1 MTPAPTVASPPVSRM
16 FACKLGLA
24 TFAVVA
30 AVLFAWVSLRFG
42 LNSPPSTSGDEPSY
56 DSIAWELSHGDGFAI
71 DYSDAEFRKP
81 YDTAAQIQPE
91 LFDLPSTQ
99 QGPVAFRPPLMPVI
113 TAAGNL
119 VFGRQFYVLRSLNI
133 LLMAATA
140 GFVAWYV
147 SREVGLL
154 AAAVAV
160 LLLCVDVRTRL
171 YARALLTEPLA
182 CLLATLLTVL
192 LIRVCKQF
200 RYREVALAGLVTG
213 LSIATRSIVVLWLPG
228 LMIILFLIHRRV
240 HRAGLSN
247 TARSG
252 VVFLSCVLLTTL
264 PWAVRNVLLLDRFAP
279 LGTQGL
285 MELSAGYSDVAWQHH
300 GVWQNLSSSDFFAD
314 ADLEGATGVAREL
327 AIADASKAKAGEWIR
342 ANTAKLPALAAMKVY
357 SEFRPHNLVEALV
370 LLLAAIGA
378 VSSWRSTATR
388 ILVGLLLTNAT
399 AVALTWSVE
408 GRFVVPQLF
417 VLYALCGIGIGR
429 ITDWFRQPAL
439 RSS

>member
-1 MTPAPTVASPPVSRM
+1 MTPANTVASPSTSRSSE
-16 FACKLGLA
+16 CKIGLA
-24 TFAVVA
+24 TFIIVA
-30 AVLFAWVSLRFG
+30 AILFTWVSLRFG
-42 LNSPPSTSGDEPSY
+42 LNPPPSTSGDEPSY

-71 DYSDAEFRKP
+71 DYSDAEFREP
-81 YDTAAQIQPE
+81 YDVAAEAQPA
-91 LFDLPSTQ
+91 LFELPSTK
-99 QGPVAFRPPLMPVI
+99 QGPVAFRPPLMPII

-119 VFGRQFYVLRSLNI
+119 VCGRQFYVLRSLNI

-154 AAAVAV
+154 ATAVAV

-182 CLLATLLTVL
+182 CLLATLLTL
-192 LIRVCKQF
+192 LLLRSSTRL
-200 RYREVALAGLVTG
+200 RYRDVALAGIVTG

-228 LMIILFLIHRRV
+228 LLLIVLLIQRRT
-240 HRAGLSN
+240 HRASLSN
-247 TARSG
+247 TARAG
-252 VVFLSCVLLTTL
+252 AVFLSCVLLTTL
-264 PWAVRNVLLLDRFAP
+264 PWGVRNVLLLDRFAP

-285 MELSAGYSDVAWQHH
+285 MELSAGYSDVAWQHY

-314 ADLEGATGVAREL
+314 TDLEGKTGVEREL

-342 ANTAKLPALAAMKVY
+342 SNTAKLSALAAMKVY
-357 SEFRPHNLVEALV
+357 SEFRPHNLVEGLV

-378 VSSWRSTATR
+378 ISSWRSPATR
-388 ILVGLLLTNAT
+388 ILVGLLATNAA

-417 VLYALCGIGIGR
+417 VLYALCGLGIGR

-439 RSS
+439 RPS